1 MYEPLLIKTKCVS
14 TLYDKYNGI
23 CAIIQSVLGLPMI
36 QELAGSHLTKG
47 ETYKFEPI
55 SCVATT

>member
-23 CAIIQSVLGLPMI
+23 CAIIQSVLGLPKI
-36 QELAGSHLTKG
+36 QELTLSGRKS
-47 ETYKFEPI
+47 FN
-55 SCVATT
+55 